1 MLKHRNS
8 GSRTRHRSKNTLA
21 SCKHHRC
28 RASTKFSPHS
38 TPNQKAFRNLAH
50 RRSKQQ
56 PTGGPKLSTAQYNY
70 ALKQPGT
77 LQEADLLLMYATKN
91 KVARQSSPAK
101 RGTDPGRPLPQAR
114 TLDLARGPNRSPPQ
128 QLHPGVCAFD
138 PRKEP
143 SFSFCSAFVSLFIF
157 CGSSHRRI
165 FLFHRIT
172 CADALLMAR
181 PGRSTWTAS
190 TALLSVGP
198 TRSHRP
204 QPSG

>member
-8 GSRTRHRSKNTLA
+8 GSRIRHRSKNTLA

-101 RGTDPGRPLPQAR
+101 RGTDPGRPQPQAR

-143 SFSFCSAFVSLFIF
+143 SFSFCSASVSLFIF
-157 CGSSHRRI
+157 CGSSHPSSHLSLPSHHMRR
-165 FLFHRIT
+165 
-172 CADALLMAR
+172 CAADGTSR
-181 PGRSTWTAS
+181 
-190 TALLSVGP
+190 
-198 TRSHRP
+198 
-204 QPSG
+204 

>member
-8 GSRTRHRSKNTLA
+8 GSRTRHGSKNTLA

-56 PTGGPKLSTAQYNY
+56 PTGGPKLTTAQYNY

-101 RGTDPGRPLPQAR
+101 RGTDPGRPQPQAR

-138 PRKEP
+138 PRKGKSRP
-143 SFSFCSAFVSLFIF
+143 FLFVRLLFLCS
-157 CGSSHRRI
+157 SSVAVAIHRRI

-181 PGRSTWTAS
+181 PG
-190 TALLSVGP
+190 VGV
-198 TRSHRP
+198 RGQRARP
-204 QPSG
+204 SCQ